1 MKIKRDKD
9 KKKPKTPE
17 EEELSEYK
25 RAKNIGL
32 AALGT
37 GAVFLG
43 TSKLGRKFNETPS
56 IKESIERSVKEN
68 NPSLSKGV
76 SPRDIKITKAAGLGL
91 GITGLGLH
99 GISAVKYRKL
109 KKKLQKE
116 KEADDNTKEEK

>member
-1 MKIKRDKD
+1 MKIKRDED

-37 GAVFLG
+37 GAAFLG
-43 TSKLGRKFNETPS
+43 TSRAGRKFNENLKK
-56 IKESIERSVKEN
+56 IAEKNLKEGKPAPTTEPIRD
-68 NPSLSKGV
+68 
-76 SPRDIKITKAAGLGL
+76 RDIKISKAAGIGL
-91 GITGLGLH
+91 GIAGLGLH
-99 GISAVKYRKL
+99 GISAVKHRKL